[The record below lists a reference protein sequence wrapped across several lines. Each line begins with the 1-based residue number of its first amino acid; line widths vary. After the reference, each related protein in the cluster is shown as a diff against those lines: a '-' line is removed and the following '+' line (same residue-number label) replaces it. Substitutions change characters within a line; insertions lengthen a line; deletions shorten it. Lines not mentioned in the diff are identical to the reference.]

1 MKYTDNI
8 YMELRNNQEQIDE
21 KKSSERIVTLD
32 FLRGLS
38 ILVMTFAHCF
48 YHVYDYDWVVEDPT
62 KLFEYPIIFVGL
74 GLFVAFVGTWNTFFL
89 LISITANTLVM
100 FKKAAKGMDE
110 KKLLY
115 KQLLS
120 GFLLY
125 IFGSAIYSFGYYG
138 YFGQS
143 IRGRNTWDTTYEI
156 WSKFFQIHTLQTIAF
171 SIMITAV
178 VNYFL
183 IRNEGYKKI
192 KRNLIIYAT
201 LAVSILFATQFVQY
215 WVDSMDWIIPTT
227 FPSYMEIVQTPYWP
241 NIHVQAS
248 NASFKAW
255 FMAIIAGDVEPL
267 FPCLSTAFVGAMIG
281 IVVSEKKPSR
291 KLPIIGFIGG
301 LVSMGIGGL
310 LIVLGLPY
318 SIFNQRTALSTHL
331 IQLGGQVIT
340 LVVILRL
347 VEYRAKAYI
356 FAKRRFVRYCR
367 KWGMIALSI
376 YGLEILDLLP
386 KWTLNL
392 VLGEKTGINFL
403 LGTLGYG
410 KMTYALLVATYS
422 IIWYDIVIRL
432 WSRVNFKLSFEW
444 VSIRLQGL
452 ITKSPSTRLDVDL
465 ILNKTKWQE
474 FKEEKS
480 EIKLPIPT

>member
-1 MKYTDNI
+1 
-8 YMELRNNQEQIDE
+8 MELRGNQEQFNE
-21 KKSSERIVTLD
+21 KKSSERIVSID

-48 YHVYDYDWVVEDPT
+48 YHVYDYDWVIEDPS
-62 KLFEYPIIFVGL
+62 KLFEYSIILVGL

-100 FKKAAKGMDE
+100 FKKAAKGMDA
-110 KKLLY
+110 KKLLF

-125 IFGSAIYSFGYYG
+125 IFGSAIYGFGYYG
-138 YFGQS
+138 YFGS
-143 IRGRNTWDTTYEI
+143 AITGRNSWNTAYEI

-183 IRNEGYKKI
+183 IRNDGYKKI
-192 KRNLIIYAT
+192 KRNLIIYVV
-201 LAVSILFATQFVQY
+201 LAVSILISTQFVQN
-215 WVDSMDWIIPTT
+215 WVDSMNWVIPTT
-227 FPSYMEIVQTPYWP
+227 FPDYMEIVQTPYWP

-255 FMAIIAGDVEPL
+255 FMAIIAGEVEPL
-267 FPCLSTAFVGAMIG
+267 FPCLSTAFIGAIIG
-281 IVVSEKKPSR
+281 IVLSGKTPSR
-291 KLPIIGFIGG
+291 KLPLIGLIGG
-301 LVSMGIGGL
+301 IVSMGIGGL
-310 LIVLGLPY
+310 LIALGFPF

-331 IQLGGQVIT
+331 IQLGGQVIA
-340 LVVILRL
+340 LVAILRF
-347 VEYRAKAYI
+347 VEYRARAHI
-356 FAKRRFVRYCR
+356 FANRRFVRYCR
-367 KWGMIALSI
+367 RWGMIALSI

-392 VLGEKTGINFL
+392 VLGELTGVNFL
-403 LGTLGYG
+403 LNSLGYG
-410 KMTYALLVATYS
+410 KMTYALLVALYS

-432 WSRVNFKLSFEW
+432 WSKINFKFSFEW
-444 VSIRLQGL
+444 ISISLQGL

-465 ILNKTKWQE
+465 MLNRTLWKE
-474 FKEEKS
+474 FKQEES
-480 EIKLPIPT
+480 EVNLQTPTQSF

>member
-1 MKYTDNI
+1 MTFTNNI
-8 YMELRNNQEQIDE
+8 YMELRDNQEQLDE
-21 KKSSERIVTLD
+21 KKSSERIVTID

-38 ILVMTFAHCF
+38 ILVMTLAHCF
-48 YHVYDYDWVVEDPT
+48 YHVFDYDWVVEDPS
-62 KLFEYPIIFVGL
+62 KLLEYPIILVGL

-110 KKLLY
+110 KKLLF

-125 IFGSAIYSFGYYG
+125 IFGSIIYGFGYHG
-138 YFGQS
+138 YFGQA

-156 WSKFFQIHTLQTIAF
+156 WSKMFQIHTLQTIAF

-178 VNYFL
+178 INYFL
-183 IRNEGYKKI
+183 IRNDGYKKI
-192 KRNLIIYAT
+192 KRNLIIYVV
-201 LAVSILFATQFVQY
+201 LAVSILISTQFVQN
-215 WVDSMDWIIPTT
+215 WVDSMNWIIPTT
-227 FPSYMEIVQTPYWP
+227 FPAYMEIVQTPYWP

-248 NASFKAW
+248 NASFKSW

-267 FPCLSTAFVGAMIG
+267 FPCLSTAFIGAIFG
-281 IVVSEKKPSR
+281 IVLSVKKPTR

-301 LVSMGIGGL
+301 IVSMGIGGL
-310 LIVLGLPY
+310 LIALGLPF

-331 IQLGGQVIT
+331 IQLGGQVIV
-340 LVVILRL
+340 LVAILRF
-347 VEYRAKAYI
+347 VEYRARAHI

-367 KWGMIALSI
+367 RWGMVALSI

-386 KWTLNL
+386 KGTLNL
-392 VLGEKTGINFL
+392 VLGEKTGVNFL
-403 LGTLGYG
+403 LNSLGYG
-410 KMTYALLVATYS
+410 KMTYALLVAVYS
-422 IIWYDIVIRL
+422 LIWYDIVIRL
-432 WSRVNFKLSFEW
+432 WSRVNFKFSFEW
-444 VSIRLQGL
+444 ISISLQGL

-465 ILNKTKWQE
+465 MLNRTKWQE

-480 EIKLPIPT
+480 EINL